1 MIIKQIEGDPLDNF
15 SYIIGCEKSGEAI
28 IIDPGPCA
36 QKLVDIAV
44 NENLEIKLIVNTHGH
59 SDHTAGNE
67 QLKDLTGAKIF
78 IHSHD
83 VDRYPQADQVLK
95 DETQIQFGEIRIDV
109 IQTPG
114 HTPGGI
120 CLYSQGNLFTGD
132 TLFVG
137 DSGRTDLP
145 GGDRP
150 TLGAS
155 IRKLMQLPDDTI
167 VWPGHNYG
175 PTPTSTIGWEKRNNI
190 NAKEYGYFVSD

>member
-1 MIIKQIEGDPLDNF
+1 MIIKQIEGGHLDNF
-15 SYIIGCEKSGEAI
+15 SYIIGCEKSREAI
-28 IIDPGPCA
+28 VIDPDPDA
-36 QKLVDIAV
+36 QKLVNIARK
-44 NENLEIKLIVNTHGH
+44 ENLEIKLIVNTHGH
-59 SDHTAGNE
+59 SDHTCGND
-67 QLKDLTGAKIF
+67 QLKDLTRAKII
-78 IHSHD
+78 IHSRD
-83 VDRYPQADQVLK
+83 VDRYPQADQVLE

-145 GGDRP
+145 GGDRL

-175 PTPTSTIGWEKRNNI
+175 PTPKSTIGWEKRNNI
-190 NAKEYGYFVSD
+190 NAAEYGYFVSD